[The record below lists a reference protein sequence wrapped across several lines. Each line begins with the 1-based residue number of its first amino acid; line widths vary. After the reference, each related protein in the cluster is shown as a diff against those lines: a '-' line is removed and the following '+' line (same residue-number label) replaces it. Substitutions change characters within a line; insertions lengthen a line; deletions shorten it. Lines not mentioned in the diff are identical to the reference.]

1 MNIIYWILGFPHIIV
16 YLFFRHKIN
25 EINEDLATYTSGKTG
40 IKALIYSLRRN
51 EYRNVLYYRLPLII
65 RKLLNIT
72 LPRVPDCK
80 IQCSSIGGGMN
91 VHHGWATIVLAD
103 KIGHNFSVYQNVT
116 VGYGKDG
123 KPTIGNNVTIY
134 TGAVVVGKIKI
145 GIMYVLLQTQLSDMT
160 FLIIA
165 LFMVTPLQFY
175 QIFVKQKRPDDK

>member
-1 MNIIYWILGFPHIIV
+1 MNIIYQILGFPHIIV
-16 YLFFRHKIN
+16 YLLFHHNIK
-25 EINEDLATYTSGKTG
+25 ELNEDLATYTSGAIG
-40 IKALIYSLRRN
+40 VKALIHALRRN
-51 EYRNVLYYRLPLII
+51 EYRNVFYYRLPLII

-80 IQCSSIGGGMN
+80 IQCSSIGGGIN
-91 VHHGWATIVLAD
+91 IHHGWATIVLAD

-145 GIMYVLLQTQLSDMT
+145 GNNVRIAANSVVRHDVPDNSLVYGNPSTIISDIHT
-160 FLIIA
+160 NRN
-165 LFMVTPLQFY
+165 PQ
-175 QIFVKQKRPDDK
+175 

>member
-145 GIMYVLLQTQLSDMT
+145 GDNVRIAANSVVRHDIPDNSLVYGNPPTILSN
-160 FLIIA
+160 IRKA
-165 LFMVTPLQFY
+165 KEV
-175 QIFVKQKRPDDK
+175 R